1 VFLVRALIDGRYAE
15 ALVHLPVVILV
26 TACCCSLS
34 IRWAIRQFESEAV
47 MFRESERWNV
57 RLWLHQVWRDRGDTA
72 SPTEAILCGLIILVG
87 MFFAQFIAGSTI
99 NSWNSIVTSTVT
111 LQIGLILTPALL
123 MAIFLTRSLR
133 HAVRIHRTQP
143 THLAAAVLIGFAMHP
158 TYLALGEGISNV
170 YEIGDETVAVLAHF
184 QAMVMAQPLWS
195 IVLLMAVLPAVCE
208 ELTFRGFIF
217 GGLLRQSGAL
227 RAIVVSALFFGFTHT
242 LLQQS
247 IAASM
252 MGLVLGVIAWR
263 TGGVICTVIVHMIN
277 NTLSLTLAWC
287 SANQIDLPTGLE
299 WAISANGDQ
308 WSYQPTWIAMSVFLT
323 LALMTILFRRS
334 AGTQQVVQAEMA

>member
-1 VFLVRALIDGRYAE
+1 
-15 ALVHLPVVILV
+15 
-26 TACCCSLS
+26 
-34 IRWAIRQFESEAV
+34 
-47 MFRESERWNV
+47 
-57 RLWLHQVWRDRGDTA
+57 
-72 SPTEAILCGLIILVG
+72 
-87 MFFAQFIAGSTI
+87 
-99 NSWNSIVTSTVT
+99 
-111 LQIGLILTPALL
+111 
-123 MAIFLTRSLR
+123 
-133 HAVRIHRTQP
+133 
-143 THLAAAVLIGFAMHP
+143 VLIGFAMHP